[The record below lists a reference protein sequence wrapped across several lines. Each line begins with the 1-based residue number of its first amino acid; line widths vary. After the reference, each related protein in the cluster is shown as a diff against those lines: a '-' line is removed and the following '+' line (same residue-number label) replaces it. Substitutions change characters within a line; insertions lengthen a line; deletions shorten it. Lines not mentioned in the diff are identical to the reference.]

1 MIRAIDSLAVRTAVV
16 AVVGIVVV
24 HVLSLWTYE
33 HAMERERHVAHAVR
47 LADQLV
53 SLRRSLAAAA
63 PEGREEVAHEL
74 SGGAIDAHWS
84 REAMAV
90 AGPHA
95 TEVAQR
101 LAEEVRTLAPDLQPQ
116 DVLVGAGADPHLS
129 LVAVRLP
136 DGSWLNARLF
146 ASAPQTAGS
155 HGSLLSTTL
164 MAAGVLLLSLAI
176 AGWLTRP
183 LRAMARTVAAS
194 PPAAPLMR
202 LPETGPKEV
211 RELAHA
217 FNGMQARIAGLIA
230 LRTQALAA
238 VSHDLRTPMTRL
250 RFRLE
255 DVGDPALRNAMAGDI
270 AEMEQ
275 MVDATLSYL
284 RGEAGDEPVR
294 PLDLV
299 ALVETIVDDARDR
312 GLSADLSAP
321 PRLVVAG
328 RLVSLKRMVSN
339 LLENALVY
347 GGAAHVTLVEEG
359 AEAVLAVRDEGPGIP
374 EDQLAAVL
382 EPFVR
387 LEASRSRSTGGVG
400 LGLTI
405 ARTVAEAHGGTLT
418 LANGAGGGLVATVR
432 LPGMRAD
439 QPQSPTDRTT
449 RAQA

>member
-1 MIRAIDSLAVRTAVV
+1 MIRALDSLALRTALV

-33 HAMERERHVAHAVR
+33 HAMERERHAAHALR

-53 SLRRSLAAAA
+53 SLRRSVAAVA
-63 PEGREEVAHEL
+63 PEGREDVAHEL

-84 REAMAV
+84 RDAMAA
-90 AGPHA
+90 AGPRP
-95 TEVAQR
+95 TEAAQR
-101 LAEEVRTLAPDLQPQ
+101 LAAEVRTLAPDIQPE
-116 DVLVGAGADPHLS
+116 DVLVSAGADPHLS
-129 LVAVRLP
+129 LVALRLP
-136 DGSWLNARLF
+136 DGSWLSARVF
-146 ASAPQTAGS
+146 ASPPESTGA

-176 AGWLTRP
+176 AAWLTRP
-183 LRAMARTVAAS
+183 LRAMARAVTALPQDAS
-194 PPAAPLMR
+194 RIR
-202 LPETGPKEV
+202 LAETGPKEV

-217 FNGMQARIAGLIA
+217 FNDMQARIAGLVER
-230 LRTQALAA
+230 RTQALAA

-255 DVGDPALRNAMAGDI
+255 DVTDGDLRTAMEGDI

-275 MVDATLSYL
+275 MVEATLSYL
-284 RGEAGDEPVR
+284 RGEASEEPPR

-299 ALVETIVDDARDR
+299 ALVETIVDDVRDR
-312 GLSADLSAP
+312 GRPADLSAP
-321 PRLVVAG
+321 PSLVIAG

-339 LLENALVY
+339 LIENAVTY
-347 GGAAHVTLVEEG
+347 GGAASVSLTDAGADAVVT
-359 AEAVLAVRDEGPGIP
+359 VRDHGPGIA
-374 EDQLAAVL
+374 EDQLVAVL

-387 LEASRSRSTGGVG
+387 LEGSRSRSTGGVG

-418 LANGAGGGLVATVR
+418 LANAPDGGLLASVR
-432 LPGMRAD
+432 LPKA
-439 QPQSPTDRTT
+439 QPETN
-449 RAQA
+449 

>member
-33 HAMERERHVAHAVR
+33 HAMERERHAAHAIR

-53 SLRRSLAAAA
+53 SLRRSIAAVPA
-63 PEGREEVAHEL
+63 EKREDVAHEL

-95 TEVAQR
+95 TSAWQR
-101 LAEEVRTLAPDLQPQ
+101 LGDDVRTLAPDVGPQ
-116 DVLVGAGADPHLS
+116 DVVVGAGGDPHLS
-129 LVAVRLP
+129 LVALRLP
-136 DGSWLNARLF
+136 DGSWLNVRLF
-146 ASAPQTAGS
+146 ASVPQPAGA
-155 HGSLLSTTL
+155 HGSVLSTTL

-183 LRAMARTVAAS
+183 LRAMARTVAAL
-194 PPAAPLMR
+194 PPAAPLAP

-217 FNGMQARIAGLIA
+217 FNGMQARIAELIER
-230 LRTQALAA
+230 RTQALAA

-255 DVGDPALRNAMAGDI
+255 DVGDPALRRAMAADVG
-270 AEMEQ
+270 EMEQ

-284 RGEAGDEPVR
+284 RGEATEEPVR

-312 GLSADLSAP
+312 GLFADLAAP

-328 RLVSLKRMVSN
+328 RLLSLKRAVSN
-339 LLENALVY
+339 LVENALAY
-347 GGAAHVTLVEEG
+347 GGVAHVSLSDAG
-359 AEAVLAVRDEGPGIP
+359 AEAVIEVKDEGPGIP

-387 LEASRSRSTGGVG
+387 LDASRSRSTGGVG

-405 ARTVAEAHGGTLT
+405 ARAAVAAHGGTLT
-418 LANGAGGGLVATVR
+418 LANGTAGGLVATVR
-432 LPGMRAD
+432 LPKVPAE
-439 QPQSPTDRTT
+439 TN
-449 RAQA
+449 

>member
-1 MIRAIDSLAVRTAVV
+1 MIRALDSLAMRTAVV
-16 AVVGIVVV
+16 AVLGIVVV

-33 HAMERERHVAHAVR
+33 HAMERQRHAAHAVR

-53 SLRRSLAAAA
+53 SLRRSLAAVA
-63 PEGREEVAHEL
+63 PESREDVAHDL

-84 REAMAV
+84 REAMAA
-90 AGPHA
+90 AGA
-95 TEVAQR
+95 RSTEDAQR
-101 LAEEVRTLAPDLQPQ
+101 LSDEVRTLAPELHAG
-116 DVLVGAGADPHLS
+116 DVLVSAGADPHLS

-146 ASAPQTAGS
+146 ASAPQAPGA

-176 AGWLTRP
+176 AAWLTRP
-183 LRAMARTVAAS
+183 LRAMARTVAAL
-194 PPAAPLMR
+194 PPAAPLVR

-217 FNGMQARIAGLIA
+217 FNGMQARIAGLVER
-230 LRTQALAA
+230 RTQALAA

-255 DVGDPALRNAMAGDI
+255 DVNDPALRRAMAEDI

-284 RGEAGDEPVR
+284 RGEASEEPVR

-312 GLSADLSAP
+312 GLCADLSAP
-321 PRLVVAG
+321 PRFVAAG

-339 LLENALVY
+339 LVENALTY
-347 GGAAHVTLVEEG
+347 GGSAQVTLTDEG
-359 AEAVLAVRDEGPGIP
+359 AGAVLAVRDHGPGIP

-387 LEASRSRSTGGVG
+387 LEASRSRATGGVG

-418 LANGAGGGLVATVR
+418 LANAPDGGLIATVR
-432 LPGMRAD
+432 LPKV
-439 QPQSPTDRTT
+439 
-449 RAQA
+449 QAETN